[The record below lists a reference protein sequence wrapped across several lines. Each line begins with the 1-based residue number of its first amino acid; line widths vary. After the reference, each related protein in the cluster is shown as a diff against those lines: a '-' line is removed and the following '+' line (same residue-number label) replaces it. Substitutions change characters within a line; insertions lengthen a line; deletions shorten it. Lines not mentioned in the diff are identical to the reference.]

1 MHNCYRI
8 VCTQEVGD
16 ELSIAKVVR
25 IISICQLVEV
35 NHLPSAGLEPMQNK
49 VSAEETGTVGDE
61 NSDLATSSRP

>member
-1 MHNCYRI
+1 VRFGSEMHNCYRI

-25 IISICQLVEV
+25 IISICKLVEV

-49 VSAEETGTVGDE
+49 VSAEAPSVTRIV
-61 NSDLATSSRP
+61 